1 MYSAFYK
8 LGYISSRSKG
18 SIIEPLEADTMGAR
32 SPHDFRSIFAR
43 SPLDHGSVSARSAFS
58 VRLMREVFARY
69 TLATLDAVFVVLLWE
84 RPLPHTTSALL
95 GGALF

>member
-32 SPHDFRSIFAR
+32 SR
-43 SPLDHGSVSARSAFS
+43 LGHGSVSARSAFS
-58 VRLMREVFARY
+58 VRSMRARQVFARY
-69 TLATLDAVFVVLLWE
+69 TLAMLDAVFVVLL
-84 RPLPHTTSALL
+84 
-95 GGALF
+95 